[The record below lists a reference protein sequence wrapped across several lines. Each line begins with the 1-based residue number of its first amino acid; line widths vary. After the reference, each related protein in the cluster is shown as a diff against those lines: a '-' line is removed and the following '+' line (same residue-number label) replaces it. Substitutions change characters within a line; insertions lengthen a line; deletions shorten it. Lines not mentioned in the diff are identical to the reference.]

1 MGQNSSSPVASA
13 DKSEN
18 RQYERT
24 KLYLPGQLFDPRS
37 QQSVECKIL
46 NLSAGGAS
54 VQSTAQFAPDTS
66 LVLYV
71 ENFGRFEGKT
81 IVHADGQLAMKF
93 SIGESKRGRLAE
105 MLKSFALHGVAGVTQ
120 LRRHARVPALVSGSL
135 VRANGQIL
143 NCEVLD
149 ISLEGVSV
157 RTNFRPPVG
166 EIVNLGRTRGRV
178 VRHHADGVAIQYV
191 REVEKAA

>member
-1 MGQNSSSPVASA
+1 MGPDPSSPEIHRA
-13 DKSEN
+13 EN

-24 KLYLPGQLFDPRS
+24 KLYLPGQLFNPAD
-37 QQSVECKIL
+37 QSSVDCKIL
-46 NLSAGGAS
+46 NLSAGGAGLQCDTS
-54 VQSTAQFAPDTS
+54 FAQGVS

-81 IVHADGQLAMKF
+81 IVHSDGQLALKF
-93 SIGESKRGRLAE
+93 AIGESKRGRLADL
-105 MLKSFALHGVAGVTQ
+105 LKSFALNGIAGITQ
-120 LRRHARVPALVSGSL
+120 ARQHARVPSLVSGSI

-143 NCEVLD
+143 ACDVLD

-157 RTNFRPPVG
+157 RTKFRPPVG

-178 VRHHADGVAIQYV
+178 VRHHADGFAIQYV
-191 REVEKAA
+191 RETEKAA